1 VILVWVFDGLR
12 PDLVT
17 PELMPSLSALRERGA
32 WFSQSYCAFPPVTRV
47 NAATLGSGSAPGRH
61 GIPGNTLFLRDST
74 GSSDGRFA
82 TTGDDAVL
90 RGLRRSPATPLLNV
104 PTLAEALAEH
114 GLNTLVV
121 GTGSPGC
128 AYLLHP
134 EVARAGGA
142 IWHPSFA
149 EPAAL
154 GRVVEEKLGPPPE
167 AGHSTGALVARVDH
181 AARAL
186 TEVLVPQLQPALSF
200 FWCTVPD
207 GLHHRFGLGSPE
219 ALAGLRQ
226 ADTIFGRTIKAL
238 ESETGAALDLIV
250 TADHGYATVDRHV
263 DVAGALEAALTQSGY
278 GGRWAVSVD
287 GGAAHLFA
295 RGGAPPDAAL
305 REATVAALLAHDWAG
320 AVFAREETA
329 GALPL
334 AALGIDCD
342 RSPDLL
348 LTFAWSDAPNRYGY
362 RGLSPGGGGIAIGA
376 GDHGGGSPHEL
387 RNTLLAAG
395 PSFRGGVYT
404 GAAGIADLAP
414 TVCCI
419 LNVPVPAQWSGRGL
433 NEALARPAAAADAG
447 PPDERS
453 HLLTT
458 AETRRQVWLSL
469 VERGGR
475 AYVRAAGR
483 GEREGVRYDW

>member
-1 VILVWVFDGLR
+1 MILVWVFDGLR

-17 PELMPSLSALRERGA
+17 PALMPALSALRERGA
-32 WFSQSYCAFPPVTRV
+32 WFSQSFCAFPPVTRV
-47 NAATLGSGSAPGRH
+47 NAATLASGSSPGRH
-61 GIPGNTLFLRDST
+61 GIPGNTLFLRDP
-74 GSSDGRFA
+74 GGERFG

-90 RGLRRSPATPLLNV
+90 RGLRRAPAAPLLNV
-104 PTLAEALAEH
+104 PTLAEALAGQ
-114 GLNTLVV
+114 GLTTLVV

-154 GRVVEEKLGPPPE
+154 GPLVEEQLGPPPQ
-167 AGHSTGALVARVDH
+167 AGYSTEALVARVDH

-186 TEVLVPQLQPALSF
+186 TDVLVPRVQPALVF

-226 ADTIFGRTIKAL
+226 ADAIFARTLAAL
-238 ESETGAALDLIV
+238 EGQTGAALDVIV

-263 DVAGALEAALTQSGY
+263 DVAGALEAGLATHAY

-295 RGGAPPDAAL
+295 TGSTPPDTAL
-305 REATVAALLAHDWAG
+305 YEATVAALLRQEWAG

-334 AALGIDCD
+334 AALGIGCE
-342 RSPDLL
+342 RAPDLL
-348 LTFAWSDAPNRYGY
+348 LTFAWSDAPNRFGY
-362 RGLSPGGGGIAIGA
+362 RGLTPGGGGIAIGA

-387 RNTLLAAG
+387 RNTLIAAG
-395 PSFRGGVYT
+395 PAFTAGVFAA
-404 GAAGIADLAP
+404 AAGIADLAP
-414 TVCCI
+414 TVCRI
-419 LNVPVPAQWSGRGL
+419 LGVAAPATWDGRVL
-433 NEALARPAAAADAG
+433 MEALAGQSASAGAAPPTERPA
-447 PPDERS
+447 
-453 HLLTT
+453 LLT
-458 AETRRQVWLSL
+458 AGEGERRIWLSR
-469 VERGGR
+469 VECGGR
-475 AYVRAAGR
+475 TYVRAAGR
-483 GEREGVRYDW
+483 GEPASFRYDG